1 MAGRGART
9 TQLRM
14 SISFFILDGLY
25 AVLAASA
32 KEGGRVRARGWQSV
46 DLGGPCFSLRQ
57 KSRLLVDRKIA
68 MTLE

>member
-9 TQLRM
+9 TQLRI

-32 KEGGRVRARGWQSV
+32 KEGRPGARPRLAVGGLRRSMFQSQTEV
-46 DLGGPCFSLRQ
+46 SAS
-57 KSRLLVDRKIA
+57 SR
-68 MTLE
+68 